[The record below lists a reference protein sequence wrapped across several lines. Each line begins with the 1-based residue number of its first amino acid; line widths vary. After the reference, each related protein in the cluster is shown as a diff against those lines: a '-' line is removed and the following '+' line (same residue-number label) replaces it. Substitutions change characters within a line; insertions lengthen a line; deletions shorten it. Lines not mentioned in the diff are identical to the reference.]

1 MFKLLVLL
9 YAVTLYAHYNIF
21 KQIKKKPEQDLV
33 SHVRSLEDFK
43 AKYMKV
49 QVDIKF
55 INYARKK
62 ILYQHLQI

>member
-9 YAVTLYAHYNIF
+9 YAVKLYAHNNIF
-21 KQIKKKPEQDLV
+21 KQIKKKPEQDIL
-33 SHVRSLEDFK
+33 SHVRSLEDLK

-55 INYARKK
+55 INYARKN
-62 ILYQHLQI
+62 ILYQHSQI